1 MYTLLITDVK
11 MFVIVFPIDAHMLFS
26 AIFMDEHIP
35 TNVMWRDIRRK
46 PPVILSGILMDPING
61 NVPASNI
68 LEEVNLSTV
77 SANAD
82 T

>member
-1 MYTLLITDVK
+1 MYTLLITDVQI
-11 MFVIVFPIDAHMLFS
+11 FVIVFRTDIHMLFS
-26 AIFMDEHIP
+26 AIFLDEHIP
-35 TNVMWRDIRRK
+35 TNVMWRDIHRK
-46 PPVILSGILMDPING
+46 PPVILSSILMDPING